1 MFGFAFI
8 LLTFAI
14 TALEA
19 AAIILV
25 TERQMDE
32 AEERSRLAE
41 ERWLNNAHEYYCR
54 REVAR
59 LYDENYWR

>member
-1 MFGFAFI
+1 MFGFAFALGGLA
-8 LLTFAI
+8 LLALN
-14 TALEA
+14 TAV
-19 AAIILV
+19 IIWV

-32 AEERSRLAE
+32 AEERSRMAE

-59 LYDENYWR
+59 LYNENYWR